1 MAKTLK
7 DLVTAARA
15 QIEEI
20 SAEQFQQ
27 IQNADTEYLLIDVRE
42 AAEYAA
48 GHIAGARSIPRGILE
63 LCADRE
69 YPKRHEELSN
79 ARQQPVIVYC
89 ASGGGLRWRRPYCNK
104 WDSNTCNRWPAAWL
118 DGKSWTST
126 SRSRSPARF
135 AIGGAI
141 TATRYRAYCRGS
153 AVVYLSCSMAK
164 LELTS

>member
-27 IQNADTEYLLIDVRE
+27 VQNADTEYLLIDVRE

-89 ASGGGLRWRRPYCNK
+89 ASGGRGALAATVLQQMGFEHVQSLAGGVVRWK
-104 WDSNTCNRWPAAWL
+104 EL
-118 DGKSWTST
+118 DLDL
-126 SRSRSPARF
+126 
-135 AIGGAI
+135 
-141 TATRYRAYCRGS
+141 
-153 AVVYLSCSMAK
+153 AVL
-164 LELTS
+164 